1 MVPENTEDR
10 PIIFHF
16 RNSSTFH
23 LVRGKTFYMKIW
35 KGQWIEWLRLHWGN
49 LPSSTSGMCKY
60 TLIYFKF
67 ARKLSND
74 VTTFLLFSFFS
85 IDSPQ
90 KMSTARWCP
99 GILLLKSC
107 GYTPGSRSNSRFWR
121 NCCTT
126 PTWATKHVWLSQI
139 SYTSGALWALMLHSF
154 IYYYYNK
161 KNKQDSLASILWL
174 PVV

>member
-74 VTTFLLFSFFS
+74 VTTFLLFSFFFHRQPTK
-85 IDSPQ
+85 DVNRQ
-90 KMSTARWCP
+90 VMSRNSAPEKLWLHSREP
-99 GILLLKSC
+99 LKQPLLKKLLHN
-107 GYTPGSRSNSRFWR
+107 TD
-121 NCCTT
+121 
-126 PTWATKHVWLSQI
+126 LSHKACLAFTDI
-139 SYTSGALWALMLHSF
+139 LH
-154 IYYYYNK
+154 IRCIVGLN
-161 KNKQDSLASILWL
+161 A
-174 PVV
+174 P